1 MLSLEQCR
9 KVLGETGTNLTDAQI
24 IELRDLL
31 YLFAKVFISD
41 FKQRQGQTNARL

>member
-9 KVLGETGTNLTDAQI
+9 KMLGETGTNLTDTQI

-31 YLFAKVFISD
+31 YLFAKAFISD
-41 FKQRQGQTNARL
+41 FKQKRGNQHA